1 VIETSLMLHFHPQ
14 LVALEKIPDD
24 APADFPPYDMY
35 PTRTDGCRPPGC
47 CPRPEAPARRKA
59 SGWAHDI
66 VEGIAAAVCKEF
78 AL

>member
-1 VIETSLMLHFHPQ
+1 HPQ

-35 PTRTDGCRPPGC
+35 PTRTQWVPP
-47 CPRPEAPARRKA
+47 
-59 SGWAHDI
+59 SGVLSSAKGSSAAKGQRLADDI
-66 VEGIAAAVCKEF
+66 IEGIAAAVCKEF